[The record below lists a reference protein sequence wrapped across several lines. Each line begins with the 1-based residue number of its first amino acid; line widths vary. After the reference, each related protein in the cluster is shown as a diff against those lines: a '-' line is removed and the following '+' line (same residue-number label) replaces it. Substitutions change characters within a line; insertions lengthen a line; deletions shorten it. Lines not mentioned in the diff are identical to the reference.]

1 VPAGCPETREVLIEA
16 VISTDKSNELYSL
29 RYNSPCT
36 VIFEVRLWTDDL
48 CKVEERQGLVLAMT
62 SCIAICQPQPVHYL
76 YSCYCTLYISTRLS
90 PDTRQKIFSNLPAL
104 SNMPFRVPATLFRP
118 RALPTI
124 SARRTLTTTPRM
136 FLKEDADRSPE
147 QIEKKKQEQL
157 KKQEK
162 GEGEWHESLAS
173 SSESHIAAD
182 KEHVNDHDDHMSK
195 LQEETKKKGEK
206 GEI

>member
-1 VPAGCPETREVLIEA
+1 
-16 VISTDKSNELYSL
+16 
-29 RYNSPCT
+29 
-36 VIFEVRLWTDDL
+36 
-48 CKVEERQGLVLAMT
+48 
-62 SCIAICQPQPVHYL
+62 
-76 YSCYCTLYISTRLS
+76 
-90 PDTRQKIFSNLPAL
+90 
-104 SNMPFRVPATLFRP
+104 
-118 RALPTI
+118 
-124 SARRTLTTTPRM
+124 M

-162 GEGEWHESLAS
+162 GGGEWHESLAS